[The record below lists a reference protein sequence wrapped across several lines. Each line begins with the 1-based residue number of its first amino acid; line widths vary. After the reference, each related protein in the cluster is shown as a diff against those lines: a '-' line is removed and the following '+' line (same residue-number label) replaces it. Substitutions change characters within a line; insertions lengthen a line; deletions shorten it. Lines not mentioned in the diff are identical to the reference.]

1 MRPMTEKSASI
12 LGHWLLVG
20 VRTENLRPLLTSAHE
35 VRFLPGEVIFEEGD
49 PADGLY
55 LVTAGTVRITA
66 ANERGEILLATIG
79 ANDVVGEMGVLDGEP
94 RSGTAVT

>member
-1 MRPMTEKSASI
+1 MTESKTSI

-20 VRTENLRPLLTSAHE
+20 VRTENLRPTLTSAHG
-35 VRFLPGEVIFEEGD
+35 VHFLPGEVIFEEGD
-49 PADGLY
+49 TADGIY
-55 LVTAGTVRITA
+55 LLMSGTVRVTA

-94 RSGTAVT
+94 RSGTAVAI